1 MSKLLQPIFRGL
13 KRRLETNILEDDLAL
28 PADGEGEAFSNILM
42 CYIFIIEGAAV
53 YDSLLNVSQEGAGF
67 NTQMAMAMSLSE
79 VKKVKRSNSVK
90 VFIPDARCSQR
101 AVRNSHQ
108 AENWS

>member
-1 MSKLLQPIFRGL
+1 M
-13 KRRLETNILEDDLAL
+13 KRRLETNILEDDLAF
-28 PADGEGEAFSNILM
+28 PGDGEGDAYSNILM
-42 CYIFIIEGAAV
+42 CYKFTIEGSAV

-79 VKKVKRSNSVK
+79 VKKVKHSNSVMM
-90 VFIPDARCSQR
+90 FTPDARCSER
-101 AVRNSHQ
+101 ALRNSHQ